1 MKSRAVTKLNDRSE
15 RAAAAAGDRN
25 FVRGLARGLHLLA
38 QFSPDSPRLTLA
50 EISGKCGLPK
60 TTTFRLL
67 KTLTA
72 LGYTAFD
79 SERQLYFP
87 GPRVMSLGFS
97 ALASIDFGELART
110 YLVELSRTV
119 GETVNLAVRD
129 GLEVVYCDRVATKKL
144 VHVSIHLGTRLPVHN
159 TALGRCLLAFA
170 PTMERQALLEQL
182 ETELPTAAYN
192 TLTEQLRAARQAGYA
207 LNDGDL
213 EPGIRA
219 VAMPVWG
226 KDQNLTA
233 AVNVAFPALRKKLS
247 EIRTDIV
254 PPLTACTKAISLSL
268 GAGEAW
274 VDGLWRKA
282 D

>member
-1 MKSRAVTKLNDRSE
+1 MKSRTVMKLKDRPE
-15 RAAAAAGDRN
+15 RVAEAAGDRN

-38 QFSPDSPRLTLA
+38 QFSPDNPRLTLA
-50 EISGKCGLPK
+50 EISEGCGLPK

-67 KTLTA
+67 KTLTT
-72 LGYTAFD
+72 LGYTVFD

-87 GPRVMSLGFS
+87 GPRVMSLGFA

-129 GLEVVYCDRVATKKL
+129 GLEVVYCDRVATRKL
-144 VHVSIHLGTRLPVHN
+144 VHVNISLGTRLPVHN

-170 PTMERQALLEQL
+170 PTTERQALLKQL
-182 ETELPTAAYN
+182 KAALPGAVYSK
-192 TLTEQLRAARQAGYA
+192 LTEQLQAARQAGYA

-226 KDQNLTA
+226 KGQSLTA

-254 PPLTACTKAISLSL
+254 PPLAACTKAISLSL
-268 GAGEAW
+268 GAGETW
-274 VDGLWRKA
+274 VDGLWRKTG
-282 D
+282 